1 MLKEVEKVLDT
12 REKILQS
19 TIKLIRE
26 KGFKAATTRAIA
38 QNAGVNEVTIF
49 RHFGNKKGII
59 EAVIK
64 KFPYVTVLS
73 KAIKE
78 NVVWD
83 LEQDLYMIAKLYHQI
98 MSDNRDLII
107 IMMDLK
113 GAGGF
118 PEIDQEFAN
127 LPRQLKKSLYDYFAA
142 MQEQGKL
149 IETNIEAQVMTF
161 IFMNFGYFFTRVRF
175 ETKITDLTED
185 DFLKNS
191 IKVFARGL
199 KP

>member
-83 LEQDLYMIAKLYHQI
+83 LERDLYMIAKLYHQI